1 MVSEASQTPKSARSI
16 MSTDSSNTNS
26 KPIKLS
32 PLKHGAQISIKL
44 SASNFFAWRRQI
56 NSLLAGMKCIGYI
69 TGKEEPQPEFITT
82 NGISTNN
89 PSYED
94 WFANDQLIVSFL
106 LASMNERDSV
116 AFSSCG
122 TARQLW
128 LAIEAKYANPSR
140 AHVMSLKNQLQ
151 RSRKGS
157 QTITEFL
164 FQVKRIA
171 DELAVLDAAIS
182 DDDNTLYFLNGL
194 GSDYRDIAASIQT
207 RERSFTFEELHS
219 HLIAHEEFLQ
229 KEDAPA
235 DVTVP
240 TANFHQRNGS
250 RNFRGRIS
258 FCRGG
263 RHGSNQN
270 MNPFPSDSF
279 HPTQSAPRHQ
289 NASNNHSIN
298 RTLYQGPS
306 RNQNHFNHRANRP
319 PPRCQFYDF
328 PGHIAKYCPQLM

>member
-1 MVSEASQTPKSARSI
+1 MT
-16 MSTDSSNTNS
+16 
-26 KPIKLS
+26 
-32 PLKHGAQISIKL
+32 
-44 SASNFFAWRRQI
+44 
-56 NSLLAGMKCIGYI
+56 
-69 TGKEEPQPEFITT
+69 
-82 NGISTNN
+82 
-89 PSYED
+89 
-94 WFANDQLIVSFL
+94 
-106 LASMNERDSV
+106 ERDSV
-116 AFSSCG
+116 AFSSCD

-157 QTITEFL
+157 QTVTEFL

-182 DDDNTLYFLNGL
+182 DDDITLYVLNGL
-194 GSDYRDIAASIQT
+194 GSDYRDIAASIRT
-207 RERSFTFEELHS
+207 RERSFTFEELHN

-229 KEDAPA
+229 KEDAHA

-250 RNFRGRIS
+250 RNFRGRSS
-258 FCRGG
+258 FRRGG

-289 NASNNHSIN
+289 NASNNHSTN

-306 RNQNHFNHRANRP
+306 RNQNHFNHRANCP
-319 PPRCQFYDF
+319 PPHL
-328 PGHIAKYCPQLM
+328 PIL